1 MVKVGDKIRLIK
13 PINMLSDRY
22 IGTEFEITMI
32 CGEHVY
38 FKAPIGA
45 GGMTMCE
52 LNRHFVKVPNVIEV
66 KQELTLRQ
74 QAKLILEKRN
84 KRNQRNRRKRIIGFT
99 NR

>member
-1 MVKVGDKIRLIK
+1 MIKVGDKIRLIK
-13 PINMLSDRY
+13 PINMLTDRY

-52 LNRHFVKVPNVIEV
+52 LNRHFVKVPEPIKVN
-66 KQELTLRQ
+66 KELTLRQ
-74 QAKLILEKRN
+74 QAKLILEKR
-84 KRNQRNRRKRIIGFT
+84 KQRNRNRNKRIIGFT